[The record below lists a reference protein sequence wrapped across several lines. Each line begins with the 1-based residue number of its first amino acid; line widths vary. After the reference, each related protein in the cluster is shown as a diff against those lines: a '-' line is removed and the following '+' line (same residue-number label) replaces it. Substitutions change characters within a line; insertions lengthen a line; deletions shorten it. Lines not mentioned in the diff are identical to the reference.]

1 MGRGWLGLMCGLL
14 CCGLAMAQEPSGR
27 IDWEDLNFTFG
38 NGMRLEVG
46 GYALTGF
53 YNAQLSP
60 FVNNAATYTTSYGAG
75 EVVSGF
81 EPDGHGGLKPSSD
94 FQKGDRIEDEY
105 LRIRPWLHLYTGE
118 NLSFHMRADVM
129 TGTVSRGETLNN
141 LVDFLYA
148 DYLTHGIRIQAGML
162 PFNEPVHTEWHS
174 AWSDPNALVLAGNGG
189 MGIASKANG
198 DDDRHI
204 ADGYEGAQVST
215 TDLLDPV
222 ALRLGYMDLGHSYFS
237 DEINLWTLEAMYHIS
252 DSARFKLYE
261 YLVRDKKN
269 TQYPGLGGDHSN
281 SNYTGAYLQKD
292 PTPWGFTANAIYLD
306 GKTNL
311 AEKSLDRD
319 AGAAVLTLDYKL
331 AEGPSLGFMSNPQI
345 GFKYAYSSGDNNP
358 NDHKD
363 SAWWGVDGEYVGS
376 YLYFDYGWS
385 LTYNYQL
392 TAIDPNTGLKL
403 GVQMLG
409 PYLKTTI
416 PWLSPNLTV
425 DAGLY
430 KLWATKGSPKRFG
443 GNGKRD
449 VGTELDATFEYFFT
463 KHLSV
468 MQEMDY
474 IFAGDLYNDRVTGT
488 RAADPWKIGL
498 FVFYY
503 F

>member
-1 MGRGWLGLMCGLL
+1 MRNNGLL
-14 CCGLAMAQEPSGR
+14 LMLCLVCGAATAQQPGGTY
-27 IDWEDLNFTFG
+27 DWEDLNFTFS
-38 NGMRLEVG
+38 NSMRFEVS
-46 GYALTGF
+46 GYSFAGF

-60 FVNNAATYTTSYGAG
+60 FVNNAATYTTSYGLG

-81 EPDGHGGLKPSSD
+81 EPDGQGGYRPSSS

-105 LRIRPWLHLYTGE
+105 IRIRPWLHLYTGD
-118 NLSFHMRADVM
+118 NLSFHLRADIM
-129 TGTVSRGETLNN
+129 TGTVSQSETPNN
-141 LVDFLYA
+141 LVDFFYM
-148 DYLTHGIRIQAGML
+148 DYLSHGIRIQAGML

-174 AWSDPNALVLAGNGG
+174 AWGDPNNLVLAGNGG

-204 ADGYEGAQVST
+204 ADGYEGVQIST

-222 ALRLGYMDLGHSYFS
+222 ALRLGYLDLGHSYFS
-237 DEINLWTLEAMYHIS
+237 DEINLWTLEGVYRIDATT
-252 DSARFKLYE
+252 RFKLYE

-269 TQYPGLGGDHSN
+269 VQYPGLGGDHSH

-292 PTPWGFTANAIYLD
+292 PAPWGFTANAIYLD

-311 AEKSLDRD
+311 DEKSLKRD
-319 AGAAVLTLDYKL
+319 ASAAVLTLDYKL
-331 AEGPSLGFMSNPQI
+331 AEGPSLGFMSNPQA
-345 GFKYAYSSGDNNP
+345 GLKYAYSSGDNNP

-363 SAWWGVDGEYVGS
+363 SAWWGVDGEFLGS
-376 YLYFDYGWS
+376 YLFFDYGWA

-392 TAIDPNTGLKL
+392 TAIDPNTGMKL

-409 PYLKTTI
+409 PYLKTTL
-416 PWLSPNLTV
+416 PWISPNLTL

-430 KLWATKGSPKRFG
+430 KLWATKRSPRGFG

-449 VGTELDATFEYFFT
+449 VGVELDATFEYFIT

-474 IFAGDLYNDRVTGT
+474 IFAGDLYNDRASGT